1 MDDERDGASG
11 DLSTT
16 LRLVLRVGIAGLLL
30 GPGVSK
36 FLTYRQSVQFF
47 ERLALPAPDLLVPI
61 VGGVELG
68 AAALVLVDRAPRLA
82 AALVIPVMLVAIGT
96 AGPSWQNLGVF
107 TAALGLLGVETISGG
122 RIDSKPTR

>member
-1 MDDERDGASG
+1 MDHERDGSSG

-47 ERLALPAPDLLVPI
+47 ERLALPALELLVPI

-68 AAALVLVDRAPRLA
+68 GAALILFDRVHRLA
-82 AALVIPVMLVAIGT
+82 TVLVIPVMLGAIGT
-96 AGPSWQNLGVF
+96 AGPSWQKLGVL
-107 TAALGLLGVETISGG
+107 TATLGLLGVATRPGG
-122 RIDSKPTR
+122 RVGSKPTR

>member
-1 MDDERDGASG
+1 MDDERDGSSG
-11 DLSTT
+11 DRSTS

-36 FLTYRQSVQFF
+36 FLTYWQSVQFF

-68 AAALVLVDRAPRLA
+68 AAALVLFDRASRLA
-82 AALVIPVMLVAIGT
+82 AVLVIPVMLVAIGT
-96 AGPSWQNLGVF
+96 AGPSWQNFGVL
-107 TAALGLLGVETISGG
+107 TAALGLLGVDTILGG
-122 RIDSKPTR
+122 WFEPKPTR

>member
-11 DLSTT
+11 DPSTT

-36 FLTYRQSVQFF
+36 FLTYQQSVQFF
-47 ERLALPAPDLLVPI
+47 ERLALPAPELLVPI
-61 VGGVELG
+61 VGGIELG

-82 AALVIPVMLVAIGT
+82 AVLVIPVMLVAIGT
-96 AGPSWQNLGVF
+96 AGPSWQKLGVL
-107 TAALGLLGVETISGG
+107 TATLGLLGVATRPGG
-122 RIDSKPTR
+122 RVGSKPTR

>member
-11 DLSTT
+11 DPSTT

-36 FLTYRQSVQFF
+36 FLTYQQSVQFF
-47 ERLALPAPDLLVPI
+47 ERLALPAPELLVPI
-61 VGGVELG
+61 VGGIELG

-82 AALVIPVMLVAIGT
+82 AVLVIPVMLVAIGT
-96 AGPSWQNLGVF
+96 AGPSWQNLGVL
-107 TAALGLLGVETISGG
+107 TAALGLLGIEIIPGERVG
-122 RIDSKPTR
+122 SKPTR

>member
-16 LRLVLRVGIAGLLL
+16 LRQVLRVGIAGLLL

-47 ERLALPAPDLLVPI
+47 ERLALPVPELLVPI
-61 VGGVELG
+61 VGGIELS

-82 AALVIPVMLVAIGT
+82 AVLVIPVMLVAIGT
-96 AGPSWQNLGVF
+96 AGPSWQNLGVL
-107 TAALGLLGVETISGG
+107 TAALGLFGVETRPGE
-122 RIDSKPTR
+122 RFDPKPTR